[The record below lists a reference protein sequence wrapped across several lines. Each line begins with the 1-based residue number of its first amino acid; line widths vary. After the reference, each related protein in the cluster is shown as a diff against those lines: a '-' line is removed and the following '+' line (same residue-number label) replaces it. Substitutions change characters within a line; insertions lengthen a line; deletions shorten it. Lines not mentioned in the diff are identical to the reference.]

1 MRKSVK
7 ELVFLTDKKNEG
19 VFKTYGEAKK
29 VAKEIFDSYAK
40 QRVGMKLPDGKEI
53 KAFYPDEILK
63 TPGVLSNIYGYTG
76 VLSLVNRMGV
86 KLAKA
91 EIEEL
96 SANAK
101 KELADIKATFNE
113 PKNFILEAEEIVRSK
128 INAFLNLQKEKMQA
142 EALALKQKAED
153 EALKQA
159 EQLEALKS
167 GAGEYDEI
175 TRKAMIEA
183 IEAKQNKLIDA
194 TAKASEINQSST
206 NSVVRN
212 VWNFKVVDLSKV
224 PAEFLQINSVA
235 VREAIKSGVRSID
248 GLEIFQ
254 ECQVAIK

>member
-1 MRKSVK
+1 M
-7 ELVFLTDKKNEG
+7 ENLQAL
-19 VFKTYGEAKK
+19 
-29 VAKEIFDSYAK
+29 I
-40 QRVGMKLPDGKEI
+40 QPIEI
-53 KAFYPDEILK
+53 KARVYLNRVNEARIENEADKENAVIFLKEITEYK
-63 TPGVLSNIYGYTG
+63 
-76 VLSLVNRMGV
+76 
-86 KLAKA
+86 KA
-91 EIEEL
+91 IKKQEEEL

>member
-1 MRKSVK
+1 MENLQALIQPIEVKARIYLNRVYEAKIENEGDKENAVVFLK
-7 ELVFLTDKKNEG
+7 ELTEYKK
-19 VFKTYGEAKK
+19 AIKK
-29 VAKEIFDSYAK
+29 QE
-40 QRVGMKLPDGKEI
+40 
-53 KAFYPDEILK
+53 
-63 TPGVLSNIYGYTG
+63 
-76 VLSLVNRMGV
+76 
-86 KLAKA
+86 
-91 EIEEL
+91 EEL
-96 SANAK
+96 SAKAK
-101 KELADIKATFNE
+101 KELAEIKANFSE
-113 PKNFILEAEEIVRSK
+113 PKAFILEAEEVVRAK

-142 EALALKQKAED
+142 EALALKQKAEE

-194 TAKASEINQSST
+194 TAKSAEINQSST
-206 NSVVRN
+206 NSIVRN
-212 VWNFKVVDLSKV
+212 VWNFRIVDLSKV
-224 PAEFLQINSVA
+224 PTEFLQINSVA

>member
-1 MRKSVK
+1 MENLQALIQPIEVKARIYLNRVYEAKIENEGDKENAVVFLK
-7 ELVFLTDKKNEG
+7 ELTEYKK
-19 VFKTYGEAKK
+19 AIKK
-29 VAKEIFDSYAK
+29 QE
-40 QRVGMKLPDGKEI
+40 
-53 KAFYPDEILK
+53 
-63 TPGVLSNIYGYTG
+63 
-76 VLSLVNRMGV
+76 
-86 KLAKA
+86 
-91 EIEEL
+91 EEL

-101 KELADIKATFNE
+101 KELAEIKANFSE
-113 PKNFILEAEEIVRSK
+113 PKAFILEAEEVVRAK

-142 EALALKQKAED
+142 EALALKQKAEE

-194 TAKASEINQSST
+194 TAKSAEINQSST
-206 NSVVRN
+206 NSIVRN
-212 VWNFKVVDLSKV
+212 VWNFRIVDLSKV
-224 PAEFLQINSVA
+224 PTEFLQINSVA